1 MSRHRDYQPTI
12 DRARS
17 QAEIAQR
24 REAKIREKK
33 DECHR
38 EMLRAVA
45 AARIANEEADA
56 LRDRIT
62 GLEQSVRDLR
72 NYNARMRQQNE
83 SDAAFI
89 SGLYR
94 DLEAAQHPWRTRFL
108 RLKAWVGER
117 WREMLVAGA
126 AA

>member
-12 DRARS
+12 DRARN

-24 REAKIREKK
+24 REAKLREKR

-72 NYNARMRQQNE
+72 QRNSNLVGERE
-83 SDAAFI
+83 
-89 SGLYR
+89 GLYTAVAEMR
-94 DLEAAQHPWRTRFL
+94 RELEAATRPWWQALVDRVRDCFRDML
-108 RLKAWVGER
+108 RI
-117 WREMLVAGA
+117 GA
-126 AA
+126 EA

>member
-24 REAKIREKK
+24 REAKLREKK

-38 EMLRAVA
+38 EMLRAQA

-56 LRDRIT
+56 LRDRIL
-62 GLEQSVRDLR
+62 GMEQSARDLR
-72 NYNARMRQQNE
+72 RENANLRSERESLYAIAADMRQQ
-83 SDAAFI
+83 
-89 SGLYR
+89 
-94 DLEAAQHPWRTRFL
+94 LEALDRTSWRRIAERVRGAFRNML
-108 RLKAWVGER
+108 RI
-117 WREMLVAGA
+117 GA
-126 AA
+126 